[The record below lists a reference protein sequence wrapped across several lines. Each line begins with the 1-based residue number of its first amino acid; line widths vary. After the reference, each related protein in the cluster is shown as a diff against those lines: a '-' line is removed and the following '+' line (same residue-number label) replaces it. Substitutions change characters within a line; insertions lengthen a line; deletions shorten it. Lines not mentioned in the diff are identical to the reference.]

1 MKKLLQIA
9 LLIVEV
15 FGQDESSSNIKF
27 DPITGE
33 IIIHDIL

>member
-1 MKKLLQIA
+1 MKKLLLIA
-9 LLIVEV
+9 LLIVRV
-15 FGQDESSSNIKF
+15 FGQDKKLSNIKF